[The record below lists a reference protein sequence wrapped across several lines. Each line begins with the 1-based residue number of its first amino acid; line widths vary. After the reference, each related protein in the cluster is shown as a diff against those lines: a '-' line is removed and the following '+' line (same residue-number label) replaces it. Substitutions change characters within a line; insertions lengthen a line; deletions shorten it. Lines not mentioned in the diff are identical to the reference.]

1 MERDA
6 IKAAIIRIFEEKFE
20 IVGPSADDN
29 LRDAYEFDSIDAV
42 ELLHEIEILIDT
54 RLTQAEKK
62 NAMEIRTIN
71 QIVDYIE
78 ALARDRSLSKSSG
91 SEQCLPTMEP

>member
-42 ELLHEIEILIDT
+42 ELLHEIEILLDT

-71 QIVDYIE
+71 QIMDYIE
-78 ALARDRSLSKSSG
+78 ALARDRCLAKSSG